1 MGALNAAAGIGALFV
16 SLWMMARSRTVGLVR
31 LMIISGLV
39 TGFALI
45 GFAFTPVFNL
55 ALPIL
60 AVAAGA
66 LLAAQVASY
75 SLIQTISRNDM
86 RARVI
91 SINVSLIMG
100 GPALGVF
107 AIGWLADRIG
117 LSAAEICA
125 GTAAIVLVVAMAPG
139 LMRRRAVIEAEPS

>member
-1 MGALNAAAGIGALFV
+1 
-16 SLWMMARSRTVGLVR
+16 
-31 LMIISGLV
+31 
-39 TGFALI
+39 
-45 GFAFTPVFNL
+45 
-55 ALPIL
+55 
-60 AVAAGA
+60 
-66 LLAAQVASY
+66 
-75 SLIQTISRNDM
+75 M